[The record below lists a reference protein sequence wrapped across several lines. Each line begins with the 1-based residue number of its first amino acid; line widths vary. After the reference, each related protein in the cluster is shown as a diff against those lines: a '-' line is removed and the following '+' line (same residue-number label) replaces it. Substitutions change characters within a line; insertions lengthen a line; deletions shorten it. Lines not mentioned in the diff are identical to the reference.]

1 MTETLSEECAKA
13 KAAAQHPSPP
23 HTLAP
28 ELATEPQVAESH
40 VVACDVHALVLCA
53 VDECDAPACR
63 DALHADGPKAL
74 AGLSAVR
81 SVKKQKGNRSSHF
94 IIISLTP
101 NI

>member
-53 VDECDAPACR
+53 VDE
-63 DALHADGPKAL
+63 
-74 AGLSAVR
+74 
-81 SVKKQKGNRSSHF
+81 
-94 IIISLTP
+94 
-101 NI
+101 

>member
-28 ELATEPQVAESH
+28 ELAAEPQVAERD
-40 VVACDVHALVLCA
+40 VVARNVHALVLCA
-53 VDECDAPACR
+53 VDESDTPACR